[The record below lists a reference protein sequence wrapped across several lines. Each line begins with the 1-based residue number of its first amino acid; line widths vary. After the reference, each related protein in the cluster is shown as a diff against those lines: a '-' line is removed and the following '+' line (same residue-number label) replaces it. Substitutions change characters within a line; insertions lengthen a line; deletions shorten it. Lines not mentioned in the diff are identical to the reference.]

1 MKKIIYLIFI
11 ISCFTSCEEVVELDL
26 ATGDPH
32 LIIDA
37 VIERNFSNNE
47 TYEDLVNVQLRLS
60 TGFYDMNYQY
70 VNDATILLEEE
81 SSGNIYNLEL
91 KDSMGNYSLSESD
104 LFEINITSQYS
115 LNINYNGENYFAS
128 EIYNEAVPIDELVQ
142 VYNNNAFAPDDRKVT
157 ITFTDNEGL
166 SDYYIFP
173 ISDYNFQ
180 VVDDEFLIDGGSFS
194 FQEFIEEDKPEEF
207 TVKSWGSDVEFNT
220 YIEAI
225 AVLAGNQN
233 GPFGS
238 TPFNASG
245 NIINT
250 TNPDN
255 IPYGYFHIN
264 GVYSSTITLVDNATL
279 E

>member
-1 MKKIIYLIFI
+1 MKKIISLIFI
-11 ISCFTSCEEVVELDL
+11 INCFVSCEEVVELDL
-26 ATGDPH
+26 TTGEPH

-37 VIERNFSNNE
+37 VIERNFSTE
-47 TYEDLVNVQLRLS
+47 DTYEDLVNVQLRLS

-70 VNDATILLEEE
+70 VNEATILLEEE

-91 KDSMGNYSLSESD
+91 KDSMGNYSISD
-104 LFEINITSQYS
+104 SSVFAIDSTSKYTINVS
-115 LNINYNGENYFAS
+115 YNGETYIAT
-128 EIYNEAVPIDELVQ
+128 EQYNEAIPIDNLVQ
-142 VYNNNAFAPDDRKVT
+142 VYNNNAFAPEDKKVT
-157 ITFTDNEGL
+157 ITFTDNVGMG
-166 SDYYIFP
+166 DNYIFQ
-173 ISDYNFQ
+173 ISNYNFQ
-180 VVDDEFLIDGGSFS
+180 VVNDEFLIDGASFS
-194 FQEFIEEDKPEEF
+194 FQEFIDEDKPNEF
-207 TVKSWGSDVEFNT
+207 TVKSWGSDIEFNT

-238 TPFNASG
+238 TPFNALG

-250 TNPDN
+250 TNPEN

>member
-11 ISCFTSCEEVVELDL
+11 ISCFVSCEEVVELDL

>member
-11 ISCFTSCEEVVELDL
+11 ISCFVSCEEVVELDL
-26 ATGDPH
+26 ATGEPH

-37 VIERNFSNNE
+37 VIERNFSNDE

-60 TGFYDMNYQY
+60 TGFYDMDYQY

-91 KDSMGNYSLSESD
+91 KDSMGNYSLGESD

-115 LNINYNGENYFAS
+115 LSINYNGENYFAS
-128 EIYNEAVPIDELVQ
+128 EIYNEAVPIDGLVQ

-166 SDYYIFP
+166 GDYYIFP